1 MSRILSLC
9 LARMCSIARVFRYSS
24 EPTMPPHIWY
34 AHGKLRIGRNVS
46 IIEYLFSPSRRS
58 IPHIEEVFDQA
69 YDLRLIVLSQVI
81 IER

>member
-1 MSRILSLC
+1 MSRILSLG
-9 LARMCSIARVFRYSS
+9 LARMCSFARVILYSS
-24 EPTMPPHIWY
+24 EPTRPPHIRY

-46 IIEYLFSPSRRS
+46 IIEYLFSPRRFKS
-58 IPHIEEVFDQA
+58 PHEEVFDQA